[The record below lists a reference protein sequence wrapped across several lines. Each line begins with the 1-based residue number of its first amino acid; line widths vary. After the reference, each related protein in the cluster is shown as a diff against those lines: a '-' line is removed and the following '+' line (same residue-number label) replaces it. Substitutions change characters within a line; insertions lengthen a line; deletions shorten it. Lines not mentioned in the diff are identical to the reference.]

1 MNTDIRVT
9 GRTGETGEEE
19 YVMPCAEAMLAGTL
33 ALMTGHVQA
42 CCDGHRVLMAKK
54 IVANLVLLSEH
65 PLLSPQFK
73 TMLWN
78 LRERWRE
85 QLESAQDMQTAQ
97 ADPDLWHASP
107 SAVQ

>member
-1 MNTDIRVT
+1 MNTDIQVAT
-9 GRTGETGEEE
+9 NEAGEEE
-19 YVMPCAEAMLAGTL
+19 YTMPCAEALLAGTL

-42 CCDGHRVLMAKK
+42 CCDDHRILMARK
-54 IVANLVLLSEH
+54 IASHLSVLSEH

-78 LRERWRE
+78 LRERWRQQAEARQVTPTSQSE
-85 QLESAQDMQTAQ
+85 QG
-97 ADPDLWHASP
+97 LWHSSP